1 MATHV
6 TAYDVC
12 VTWQTN
18 RMRMPRSLHKSK
30 TIARRILLTH
40 SETTA
45 RDLKE
50 ANIADFMSLF
60 GRHYDVLAEV
70 TRMSRDNG
78 YRRTFKLVLAAN
90 RRLDSGYKVFLGGK
104 SWSRT
109 QTKSPKVSMW
119 D

>member
-6 TAYDVC
+6 TAYDVR

-18 RMRMPRSLHKSK
+18 RTRMPHSLHKSK
-30 TIARRILLTH
+30 TIVRRIVLTH

-45 RDLKE
+45 LDSKE

-60 GRHYDVLAEV
+60 ERHYDVSAEV

-78 YRRTFKLVLAAN
+78 YRRAFQLVLAAN
-90 RRLDSGYKVFLGGK
+90 RRLDSGYEVLLGGN
-104 SWSRT
+104 SWSGK